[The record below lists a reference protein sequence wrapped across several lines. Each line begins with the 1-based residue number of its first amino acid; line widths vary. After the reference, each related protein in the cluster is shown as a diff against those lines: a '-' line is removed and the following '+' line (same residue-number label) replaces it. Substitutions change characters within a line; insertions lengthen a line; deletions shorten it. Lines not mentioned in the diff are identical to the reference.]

1 MPEIDYYI
9 VAIRCT
15 AMNDKIKITIRKALA
30 SDIDAVAAIYDRIHT
45 WEEKGKVTIG
55 WERGVYPERITAET
69 ALAADELFVMEE
81 AGVVV
86 GTGII
91 NQTQVDVYEKGN
103 WKHPAEPTEVMVLH
117 TLVIDPEDKG
127 RGLGR
132 RFVRFYEDYARQE
145 GCKYL
150 RLDTNSRNTSAR
162 ALYKSMGYEEI
173 GCVPCVFNGLED
185 VNLVLIEKA
194 L

>member
-1 MPEIDYYI
+1 
-9 VAIRCT
+9 
-15 AMNDKIKITIRKALA
+15 MNDKIKITIRKALA

-45 WEEKGKVTIG
+45 WE
-55 WERGVYPERITAET
+55 
-69 ALAADELFVMEE
+69 
-81 AGVVV
+81 
-86 GTGII
+86 
-91 NQTQVDVYEKGN
+91 EKGN

>member
-1 MPEIDYYI
+1 
-9 VAIRCT
+9 
-15 AMNDKIKITIRKALA
+15 MNDKIKITIRKALA

-117 TLVIDPEDKG
+117 TLVIDPEVK
-127 RGLGR
+127 
-132 RFVRFYEDYARQE
+132 
-145 GCKYL
+145 
-150 RLDTNSRNTSAR
+150 
-162 ALYKSMGYEEI
+162 
-173 GCVPCVFNGLED
+173 
-185 VNLVLIEKA
+185 
-194 L
+194 

>member
-1 MPEIDYYI
+1 
-9 VAIRCT
+9 
-15 AMNDKIKITIRKALA
+15 MNDKIKITIRTALA

-45 WEEKGKVTIG
+45 WE
-55 WERGVYPERITAET
+55 
-69 ALAADELFVMEE
+69 
-81 AGVVV
+81 
-86 GTGII
+86 
-91 NQTQVDVYEKGN
+91 EKGN

>member
-1 MPEIDYYI
+1 MANISVI
-9 VAIRCT
+9 VPVYKVEEFLSRCV
-15 AMNDKIKITIRKALA
+15 DSILCQSY
-30 SDIDAVAAIYDRIHT
+30 SDFDLILVDDGSPDRC
-45 WEEKGKVTIG
+45 GQ
-55 WERGVYPERITAET
+55 
-69 ALAADELFVMEE
+69 MC
-81 AGVVV
+81 
-86 GTGII
+86 
-91 NQTQVDVYEKGN
+91 
-103 WKHPAEPTEVMVLH
+103 
-117 TLVIDPEDKG
+117 
-127 RGLGR
+127 
-132 RFVRFYEDYARQE
+132 EDYARQE

>member
-1 MPEIDYYI
+1 
-9 VAIRCT
+9 
-15 AMNDKIKITIRKALA
+15 
-30 SDIDAVAAIYDRIHT
+30 
-45 WEEKGKVTIG
+45 
-55 WERGVYPERITAET
+55 
-69 ALAADELFVMEE
+69 
-81 AGVVV
+81 
-86 GTGII
+86 
-91 NQTQVDVYEKGN
+91 
-103 WKHPAEPTEVMVLH
+103 MVLH

-145 GCKYL
+145 GCKCL

>member
-1 MPEIDYYI
+1 
-9 VAIRCT
+9 
-15 AMNDKIKITIRKALA
+15 MNDKIKITIRKALA

-45 WEEKGKVTIG
+45 WE
-55 WERGVYPERITAET
+55 
-69 ALAADELFVMEE
+69 
-81 AGVVV
+81 
-86 GTGII
+86 
-91 NQTQVDVYEKGN
+91 EKGN

-145 GCKYL
+145 GCKCL

>member
-1 MPEIDYYI
+1 
-9 VAIRCT
+9 
-15 AMNDKIKITIRKALA
+15 MNDKIKITIRKALA

-45 WEEKGKVTIG
+45 WEEKG
-55 WERGVYPERITAET
+55 
-69 ALAADELFVMEE
+69 
-81 AGVVV
+81 
-86 GTGII
+86 
-91 NQTQVDVYEKGN
+91 N
-103 WKHPAEPTEVMVLH
+103 WKHPAEPTGVMVLH
-117 TLVIDPEDKG
+117 TLVIDPEVKG

>member
-1 MPEIDYYI
+1 
-9 VAIRCT
+9 
-15 AMNDKIKITIRKALA
+15 MNDKIKITIRKALA

-45 WEEKGKVTIG
+45 WEEKG
-55 WERGVYPERITAET
+55 
-69 ALAADELFVMEE
+69 
-81 AGVVV
+81 
-86 GTGII
+86 
-91 NQTQVDVYEKGN
+91 N
-103 WKHPAEPTEVMVLH
+103 WKHPAEPTGVMVLH
-117 TLVIDPEDKG
+117 TLVIDPEVKG

-162 ALYKSMGYEEI
+162 TLYKSMGYEEI

>member
-1 MPEIDYYI
+1 
-9 VAIRCT
+9 
-15 AMNDKIKITIRKALA
+15 MNDKIKLTIRKALA

-45 WEEKGKVTIG
+45 WE
-55 WERGVYPERITAET
+55 
-69 ALAADELFVMEE
+69 
-81 AGVVV
+81 
-86 GTGII
+86 
-91 NQTQVDVYEKGN
+91 EKGN

>member
-1 MPEIDYYI
+1 
-9 VAIRCT
+9 
-15 AMNDKIKITIRKALA
+15 MNDKIKITIRKALA

-117 TLVIDPEDKG
+117 TLVIDPEVKG

-173 GCVPCVFNGLED
+173 GCVSCVFNGLED